1 MKEILIQNVF
11 GNFEIFTYVLQE
23 LLCFHRHIELSS
35 SVTNIKFVFT
45 TVPYGSMPQ
54 GKIGFNT
61 LQVRHC
67 EIFRIKIKHF
77 YIISDDGL
85 E

>member
-1 MKEILIQNVF
+1 
-11 GNFEIFTYVLQE
+11 
-23 LLCFHRHIELSS
+23 
-35 SVTNIKFVFT
+35 VTNIKFVFT
-45 TVPYGSMPQ
+45 TVPYGAMPQ

-67 EIFRIKIKHF
+67 EIFRIEIKHF

>member
-1 MKEILIQNVF
+1 MKEILIQNVS
-11 GNFEIFTYVLQE
+11 GNFEIFAYVLQE
-23 LLCFHRHIELSS
+23 LLSFHRHIELSS

-45 TVPYGSMPQ
+45 TVPYGAMPQ

-61 LQVRHC
+61 LQVRHF
-67 EIFRIKIKHF
+67 EIFQIEIKHF

>member
-11 GNFEIFTYVLQE
+11 GNFESFTYVLQE
-23 LLCFHRHIELSS
+23 LVCFHRHIELSS
-35 SVTNIKFVFT
+35 NVTNIKFVFT
-45 TVPYGSMPQ
+45 TVPYGAMPQ

-61 LQVRHC
+61 LQVRHF
-67 EIFRIKIKHF
+67 EIFRNKIKHF